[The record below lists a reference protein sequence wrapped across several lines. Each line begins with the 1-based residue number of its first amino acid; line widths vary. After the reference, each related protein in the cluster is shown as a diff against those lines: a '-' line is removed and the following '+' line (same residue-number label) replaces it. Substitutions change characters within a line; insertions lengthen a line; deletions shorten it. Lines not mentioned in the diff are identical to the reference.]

1 MAAAGILGTTR
12 SPRLNA
18 TSSECYVKP
27 HTMIFAM
34 KIKLSVSKQTR
45 CRIRMKAF
53 KLYVLHVA
61 ILKRLA
67 FTTSG
72 WAGEEVVN
80 LTAWFFWLAAST
92 KKKTCVDSMHQF
104 GEQRRKLH
112 VSVYRSPRHNYLQIK
127 IYWKQI
133 TEQLSIWE
141 SSGCQ
146 CTSRRSYTYTAWNV
160 KIWKWCNK
168 LQSKSIAK
176 PGEQWEGRW
185 LCRVKPPQSE
195 PLLILSQSRVFPGKV
210 QIRYLDPKVISGL
223 SS

>member
-92 KKKTCVDSMHQF
+92 KKKPVLTV
-104 GEQRRKLH
+104 
-112 VSVYRSPRHNYLQIK
+112 
-127 IYWKQI
+127 
-133 TEQLSIWE
+133 
-141 SSGCQ
+141 
-146 CTSRRSYTYTAWNV
+146 CTSLVNNEGNYTWVSTEVPGTITYRLRSIENRS
-160 KIWKWCNK
+160 
-168 LQSKSIAK
+168 QSSFPYESHQDVNALH
-176 PGEQWEGRW
+176 EGRT
-185 LCRVKPPQSE
+185 
-195 PLLILSQSRVFPGKV
+195 LIL
-210 QIRYLDPKVISGL
+210 LEM
-223 SS
+223 